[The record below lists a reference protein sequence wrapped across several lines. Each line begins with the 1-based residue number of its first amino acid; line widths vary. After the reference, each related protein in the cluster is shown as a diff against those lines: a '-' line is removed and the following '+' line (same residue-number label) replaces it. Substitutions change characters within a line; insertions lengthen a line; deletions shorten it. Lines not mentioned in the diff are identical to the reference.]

1 MSPILFAN
9 WTHSPPKNHN
19 VSDLLHPLHLGL
31 SSDAAAVL
39 STRKKIDVLDSHMS
53 YLDTGNVA
61 GSDNTGENDLHLWN
75 VLVGIIN
82 YLVLHI

>member
-1 MSPILFAN
+1 MFS
-9 WTHSPPKNHN
+9 
-19 VSDLLHPLHLGL
+19 GL

-61 GSDNTGENDLHLWN
+61 GNDNTGENL
-75 VLVGIIN
+75 LVES
-82 YLVLHI
+82 